1 MNTRLPNQMQ
11 PISPAKAQ
19 TIQEIQKAS
28 DGFKTYMQQRDANL
42 VKPRNMKPSM
52 WDMLALKQ
60 ALANKNEDLIEKHNQ
75 VRQKVQMK

>member
-11 PISPAKAQ
+11 PMSPVKAQ
-19 TIQEIQKAS
+19 TLQDIQKAS
-28 DGFKTYMQQRDANL
+28 DGFKTYMQQRDSNL

-60 ALANKNEDLIEKHNQ
+60 ALANKNEDLI
-75 VRQKVQMK
+75 